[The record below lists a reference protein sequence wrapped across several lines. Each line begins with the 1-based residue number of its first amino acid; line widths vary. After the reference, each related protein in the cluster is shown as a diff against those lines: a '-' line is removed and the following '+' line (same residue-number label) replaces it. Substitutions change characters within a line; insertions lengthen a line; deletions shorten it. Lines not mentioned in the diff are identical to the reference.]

1 MCHDTWLSLLNFIHF
16 EKIELCVCV
25 CVTMVYRCPEA
36 RECIESHQLELWVG
50 MNCLLWV
57 LGTKP
62 GSVLSI
68 TEPAP
73 QSLRDLNVLTEYGL
87 LLFKIL
93 QKKKKS
99 LLKKVNTT
107 KSCSHCLYFETED
120 PST

>member
-1 MCHDTWLSLLNFIHF
+1 M
-16 EKIELCVCV
+16 CV

-62 GSVLSI
+62 GGVLSI
-68 TEPAP
+68 TEPAL
-73 QSLRDLNVLTEYGL
+73 QSLLNLNVLTEYGL

-93 QKKKKS
+93 QKKKKITS
-99 LLKKVNTT
+99 EKSKHNKK
-107 KSCSHCLYFETED
+107 L
-120 PST
+120 